1 MAALPRDGV
10 SLRLEVLRE
19 AFDRFG
25 SARDRAGA
33 ASAATS
39 MVQTAVGQDA
49 GVAFWQPDAAGRL
62 RVVRHDG
69 DGSATMRGGSERRRI
84 AFRAL
89 RSSLLVL
96 PDTDDRA
103 VGTISVAHGRS
114 AFGVLEVVA
123 THAAIAPAWTTLE
136 LMSSQLA
143 LTLRNLAERARRR
156 DEEETF
162 ERLSRLGVELVRL

>member
-62 RVVRHDG
+62 RVVRQDG
-69 DGSATMRGGSERRRI
+69 DGSANMRGRSERRRI
-84 AFRAL
+84 AFRAI
-89 RSSLLVL
+89 RAMHIGL
-96 PDTDDRA
+96 PYHQALD
-103 VGTISVAHGRS
+103 VGT
-114 AFGVLEVVA
+114 
-123 THAAIAPAWTTLE
+123 
-136 LMSSQLA
+136 M
-143 LTLRNLAERARRR
+143 
-156 DEEETF
+156 
-162 ERLSRLGVELVRL
+162 